1 MIASGLSLFGFDLFG
16 LSQRVPGKAD
26 TESTEYTPLEK
37 VREDRDKNRDLD
49 REHSESFF
57 WGMYPVY

>member
-1 MIASGLSLFGFDLFG
+1 MIAGGLSLFGFDLFG
-16 LSQRVPGKAD
+16 PTRRSPGKTDAD
-26 TESTEYTPLEK
+26 SAERKTFEK
-37 VREDRDKNRDLD
+37 VREDREENRDPD

>member
-1 MIASGLSLFGFDLFG
+1 MIDGGGLSLFGFDLFG
-16 LSQRVPGKAD
+16 LGRREPAARAEDSSERKAPEVAKQRE
-26 TESTEYTPLEK
+26 T
-37 VREDRDKNRDLD
+37 DRLFE

>member
-1 MIASGLSLFGFDLFG
+1 MIDGGGLSLFGFDLFG
-16 LSQRVPGKAD
+16 PGRRAKAAEAEKSSERKVPDEAKQREAD
-26 TESTEYTPLEK
+26 RLF
-37 VREDRDKNRDLD
+37 D

>member
-1 MIASGLSLFGFDLFG
+1 MIDGGGLSLFGFDLFG
-16 LSQRVPGKAD
+16 LGRREPVAKTENSSERKLSEPAKQREAD
-26 TESTEYTPLEK
+26 RLF
-37 VREDRDKNRDLD
+37 D

>member
-1 MIASGLSLFGFDLFG
+1 MIAGGLSLFGFDLFG
-16 LSQRVPGKAD
+16 VTRRVPDKTGAD
-26 TESTEYTPLEK
+26 SAERKPLEK
-37 VREDRDKNRDLD
+37 GREDRDESRDPD

>member
-1 MIASGLSLFGFDLFG
+1 MIAGGLSLFGFDLFG
-16 LSQRVPGKAD
+16 LTRRVPGKVDAENAEPK
-26 TESTEYTPLEK
+26 TFEK
-37 VREDRDKNRDLD
+37 VREDRDENRDPD

>member
-1 MIASGLSLFGFDLFG
+1 MIAGGLSLFGFDLFG
-16 LSQRVPGKAD
+16 LSRRGPGKAGAD
-26 TESTEYTPLEK
+26 IAERKTFEK
-37 VREDRDKNRDLD
+37 VREDRDENRDPD

>member
-1 MIASGLSLFGFDLFG
+1 MIAGGLSLFGFDLFG
-16 LSQRVPGKAD
+16 LSRRAPGKAD
-26 TESTEYTPLEK
+26 TESTERTPLEK
-37 VREDRDKNRDLD
+37 VREDGDKNRDPD

>member
-1 MIASGLSLFGFDLFG
+1 MIAGGLSLFGFDLFG
-16 LSQRVPGKAD
+16 LTRRVRGKAD
-26 TESTEYTPLEK
+26 AESAEPKAFEK
-37 VREDRDKNRDLD
+37 VREDRDESRDPD

>member
-1 MIASGLSLFGFDLFG
+1 MIAGGLSLFGFDLFG
-16 LSQRVPGKAD
+16 LTRRLPGKAD
-26 TESTEYTPLEK
+26 AESTERKTFEK
-37 VREDRDKNRDLD
+37 VREDRDESRDPD